1 MRISDWSSDVCSSD
15 LLWLIGL
22 GHLGQAYLWALGL
35 LPFAVPADV
44 MLVLQDVDSITVS
57 TESTSILTD
66 ATLIGV
72 KKPRA
77 MAEWAE
83 RRGFQ
88 TSIHERLFDAD
99 FRRRPD
105 QRAVSL
111 CGLDTIGR
119 RPW

>member
-1 MRISDWSSDVCSSD
+1 
-15 LLWLIGL
+15 
-22 GHLGQAYLWALGL
+22 
-35 LPFAVPADV
+35 

-57 TESTSILTD
+57 TESTSIMTD

-72 KKPRA
+72 KKTRA

-88 TSIHERLFDAD
+88 TSIQERLFDAD

-105 QRAVSL
+105 EPAVAL
-111 CGLDTIGR
+111 CGLANAAGR
-119 RPW
+119 RALDQVGLTSEEHTSELQSLMRPTYAL

>member
-1 MRISDWSSDVCSSD
+1 
-15 LLWLIGL
+15 
-22 GHLGQAYLWALGL
+22 
-35 LPFAVPADV
+35 

-72 KKPRA
+72 KKTRA

-88 TSIHERLFDAD
+88 TSIQERLFDAD

-105 QRAVSL
+105 EPAVAL
-111 CGLDTIGR
+111 CGLDNEIGR
-119 RPW
+119 ANVCTPVTNAHLVCSILLEKNKLTIIK